1 MDFATLPD
9 RRATMDPHGACLADE
24 TSAVNNTEF
33 LGRVCAAAEALR
45 ASGVNA
51 GETIAVR
58 LANRIETVV
67 LFFAAWRL
75 NAAVTPVNPALTDA
89 ELDHQLSDSGAV
101 LIISDC
107 PLRTRV
113 AQLEVTELAGIR
125 YSDEVAPSPTAES
138 TALIIYTSGTT
149 GKPKGV
155 VLTHGN
161 IDAMAEQG
169 RTAAEVTAGDHCLL
183 VLPLFHVNA
192 IVVSVLVPLLARAQ
206 TTIMKRFDAVK
217 FVSALESTRATL
229 FSAVP
234 TIFVMLDALPPDVV
248 ADTSSVRLAFSGAAP
263 GPPGLADRIRARWG
277 FPIFEGYGLSEATC
291 ATTFNTTAQHKDG
304 TVGRP
309 LPGQQVRIADATGA
323 PNPPGVDGEILIAGP
338 TVMRGYLGRPELTA
352 QVIRDGWLHTGD
364 VGHLDDDGFLVIVG
378 RLKDM
383 IIRGGENIYPR
394 EIEDVLGLDSAVKEA
409 AVIGRPDATFGEV
422 VIAYVVAREGNT
434 ISRQRLDAL
443 CAQRLSPY
451 KRPID
456 IRVVDD
462 LPKNATGKVNKSALR
477 RLAVSPGTSL
487 QS

>member
-24 TSAVNNTEF
+24 TSVVDNAEF
-33 LGRVCAAAEALR
+33 LGRVCWAAEALR
-45 ASGVNA
+45 ASGVRA

-58 LANRIETVV
+58 LANRVETVV

-75 NAAVTPVNPALTDA
+75 HAAVTPINPAVTDA

-101 LIISDC
+101 LIISDR
-107 PLRTRV
+107 PLPTRV
-113 AQLEVTELAGIR
+113 AQLDVTELTGIS
-125 YSDEVAPSPTAES
+125 YAKDVAPSPAGDS
-138 TALIIYTSGTT
+138 PALIIYTSGTT

-155 VLTHGN
+155 VLTHAN

-169 RTAAEVTAGDHCLL
+169 RIACDVTADDHCLL
-183 VLPLFHVNA
+183 ILPLFHVNA
-192 IVVSVLVPLLARAQ
+192 IVVSILVPLLAHAQ
-206 TTIMKRFDAVK
+206 TTIIKRFDAVK
-217 FVSALESTRATL
+217 FVNALETTRATF

-234 TIFVMLDALPPDVV
+234 TIFMMLDALPADVV
-248 ADTSSVRLAFSGAAP
+248 ADTSSVRLALSGAAP

-277 FPIFEGYGLSEATC
+277 FPVFEGYGLSEATC
-291 ATTFNTTAQHKDG
+291 ATTLNTAAHHKHG
-304 TVGRP
+304 TVGPP
-309 LPGQQVRIADATGA
+309 LPGQQVRIADAAGV
-323 PNPPGVDGEILIAGP
+323 PLRPGVDGEVLIAGP
-338 TVMRGYLGRPELTA
+338 TVMRGYLGQPELTA
-352 QVIRDGWLHTGD
+352 EVIRDGWLHTGD
-364 VGHLDDDGFLVIVG
+364 VGHLDDDGFLVIAG

-409 AVIGRPDATFGEV
+409 AVVGRPDTTFGEV

-443 CAQRLSPY
+443 CAQQLSPY

-477 RLAVSPGTSL
+477 QLADSPAVPLS
-487 QS
+487 S